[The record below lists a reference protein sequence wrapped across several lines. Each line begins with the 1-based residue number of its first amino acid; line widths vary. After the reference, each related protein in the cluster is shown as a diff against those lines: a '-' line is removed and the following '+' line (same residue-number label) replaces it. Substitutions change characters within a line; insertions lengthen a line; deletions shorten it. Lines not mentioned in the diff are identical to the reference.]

1 MFGLL
6 NINKRQGLTSRD
18 VVNRVQ
24 RLVRPAK
31 VGHAGT
37 LDPLASGVLVV
48 GVGPAT
54 RLVKHVQRMRK
65 VYDAEF
71 LLGRTSDTEDV
82 EGQVVPLENSPRP
95 TRDQIAAVLP
105 RFVGQIEQV
114 PPVFSALKVKGRR
127 AYDLA
132 RRGKAVKLAPRP
144 VTIYEI
150 RLLDFQYPKLRLEI
164 TCGSGTYI
172 RSLGRDLAVALGSGA
187 VMSRLDRTAIGDF
200 TTDSACRM
208 DELTADGLP
217 KQLLPARLA
226 VADLPSVTLDDQQ
239 IGRIRHGLTIENRWN
254 VQGDEISALDRAG
267 ELLAILT
274 TRSGGTLGPIR
285 NFFTAH

>member
-6 NINKRQGLTSRD
+6 SINKPQGLTSRD
-18 VVNRVQ
+18 VVNRAQ

-37 LDPLASGVLVV
+37 LDPLATGILVV

-54 RLVKHVQRMRK
+54 RLVEHIQRMRK

-82 EGQVVPLENSPRP
+82 EGRVVPLENPPRP
-95 TRDQIAAVLP
+95 TREQIEAVLP
-105 RFVGQIEQV
+105 RYVGQIEQV
-114 PPVFSALKVKGRR
+114 PPAFSALKVKGRR

-132 RRGKAVKLAPRP
+132 RRGEVVKLAPRP
-144 VTIYEI
+144 VIIYAIE
-150 RLLDFQYPKLRLEI
+150 LLNFQYPKFRLRI

-187 VMSRLDRTAIGDF
+187 VMSRLERTAIGDF
-200 TTDSACRM
+200 TIDSACQI
-208 DELTADGLP
+208 DDLTADRLP
-217 KQLLPARLA
+217 EHLLPARLA
-226 VADLPSVTLDDQQ
+226 VADLPSVTLDAEQ
-239 IGRIRHGLTIENRWN
+239 IGRIRHGLTIENRWK
-254 VQGDEISALDRAG
+254 VRGDAISAVDQTG
-267 ELLAILT
+267 GLLAILT